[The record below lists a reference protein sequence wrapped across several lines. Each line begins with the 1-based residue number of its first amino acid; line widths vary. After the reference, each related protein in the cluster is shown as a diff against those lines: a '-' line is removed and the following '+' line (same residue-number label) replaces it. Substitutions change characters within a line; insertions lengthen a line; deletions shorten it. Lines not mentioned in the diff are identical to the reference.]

1 MNKLL
6 ILFFVVSPVSFFAM
20 DGKLTVFRR
29 IAISAEKKDVANDL
43 TFEKA
48 LDIIKRDCEP
58 GHLQDWTKAFARTY
72 LRMEQLKN
80 YNQIKQDLDS
90 YCESANGLSVTFLPS
105 LVSVLKRAI
114 DNWDTGNPHNI
125 FKYVDD
131 PKAILTFI
139 ADDYFLGLKDPRKD
153 KQQ

>member
-72 LRMEQLKN
+72 LRMEVLKN
-80 YNQIKQDLDS
+80 YKQIKQELDS
-90 YCESANGLSVTFLPS
+90 YCAAAEGMSVTFLPTM
-105 LVSVLKRAI
+105 VAVLKKAL

-125 FKYVDD
+125 FKYIND
-131 PKAILTFI
+131 PKGIGTFI
-139 ADDYFLGLKDPRKD
+139 EDDYFLGLKDPQKD

>member
-6 ILFFVVSPVSFFAM
+6 ILFLVLSPVSLFGM
-20 DGKLTVFRR
+20 DQLTIYRR
-29 IAISAEKKDVANDL
+29 IAISAEKKDVKTDL

-48 LDIIKRDCEP
+48 LDAIEKQCQP
-58 GHLQDWTKAFARTY
+58 GHITDWTKAFARTY
-72 LRMEQLKN
+72 LRMEVLKN
-80 YNQIKQDLDS
+80 YNQIKQELDS
-90 YCESANGLSVTFLPS
+90 YCQSAQGLSATFLPS
-105 LVSVLKRAI
+105 LVTVLKRAI
-114 DNWDTGNPHNI
+114 DNWDTGNPHHI

-153 KQQ
+153 KQL